1 MVIIMQLEINNNLLR
16 VDNYKQILDINNDL
30 IILKNIKIK
39 GINLK
44 VIDLNQTSIIIKGIF
59 LNLELAYR

>member
-59 LNLELAYR
+59 LNLELGD

>member
-44 VIDLNQTSIIIKGIF
+44 VIDLNQKSIIIKGIF
-59 LNLELAYR
+59 LNLELGD